1 MGKARNFTKNV
12 TKRFI
17 NFFSGDFILTRGL
30 DKHIWFAVYIFVLFS
45 ILITWSLTVESALV
59 KVRKNEKTIEALNI
73 AKDQRAIELL
83 SIDRRSTLE
92 DLLRKNHST
101 LKAPETPATILEE
114 K

>member
-1 MGKARNFTKNV
+1 MGKGRNITKNV
-12 TKRFI
+12 TRRFI
-17 NFFSGDFILTRGL
+17 SFFSGDFILTRGL
-30 DKHIWFAVYIFVLFS
+30 DRHIWFAVYIFVLFS

-73 AKDQRAIELL
+73 ARDQRAIELL

-92 DLLRKNHST
+92 ELLHKNHST
-101 LKAPETPATILEE
+101 LKAPGTPATLLEE

>member
-1 MGKARNFTKNV
+1 MGKARNFTKNL
-12 TKRFI
+12 TRRFI

-30 DKHIWFAVYIFVLFS
+30 DKHIWFAVCIFVLFS

-92 DLLRKNHST
+92 ELLRKNHST

>member
-92 DLLRKNHST
+92 ELLRKNHST